1 MSCMD
6 CQSPTP
12 TPQNLPYLVNRSA
25 DWELWISILQAIDE
39 LVCFKNPKLLFYFL
53 VLRSWG
59 WNLAIVAG
67 QPKMPTVATCICSLW
82 LISSTIQTPTS
93 TGSRIVAKEK
103 KNLSDQRVSKA
114 NRIYLC
120 LQPHHLHAFNSTQVC
135 AARLQRKFGFNCQKK
150 KKQARK
156 TDWLQIHSLG

>member
-1 MSCMD
+1 MD

-67 QPKMPTVATCICSLW
+67 QPKMPTVAS
-82 LISSTIQTPTS
+82 
-93 TGSRIVAKEK
+93 VVY
-103 KNLSDQRVSKA
+103 D
-114 NRIYLC
+114 
-120 LQPHHLHAFNSTQVC
+120 
-135 AARLQRKFGFNCQKK
+135 
-150 KKQARK
+150 
-156 TDWLQIHSLG
+156 